1 MLQKVEGV
9 SKEHYKSYKAGKR
22 WVYACITV
30 LALGMGLAS
39 VSVAQADTP
48 DADVVQSS
56 VVKQDAGS
64 AVKPA
69 GVVND
74 QAQDQTAG
82 DASGDKDQQQEPQ
95 APVAPV
101 KDQTS
106 KEKTPAAPE
115 NQPGQVQNVDQ
126 KDSQESVVK
135 DEPKATEKPVQNDN
149 QQAPKLMSAPASK
162 LAVDRSNLAKVAKP
176 SIDGVDASVWM
187 PSQTMRTWVENNVQK
202 SAPWAKITDANL
214 YQYIEDAKMLTTSNY
229 SGPIPMPSEFEG
241 LQYFTNLQYFDYGYD
256 IPADQMIDFSFAPD
270 LKQLDL
276 GSLKGTATT
285 KDVASFFNTYLASNT
300 KLSSMDVSHFGLTG
314 TIPDLSRYTALSYLN
329 MANNNLSGDLS
340 GIASLISLNNLNL
353 ANNQLTGSVPSL
365 SNWPDIQ
372 YLYINNNRL
381 SGDLPDL
388 SNFTGMFYGIYNE
401 FSSGMLDRYNGS
413 TQINN
418 YSYYQFLNGKS
429 YTLTAKNRTFDPI
442 TNVVS
447 GVQDGKTGQLSND
460 PIILTQYSKG
470 VRITYGAPDATIAMT
485 DLLAWEGKQ
494 ENATS
499 WFTVEADPS
508 NKLGFNLVANADAPD
523 GTYYMA
529 IRNSRYTSQYGGYI
543 AYVSFEIK
551 NDKAPVVAPNTG
563 TTTEPTPDV
572 DHPVEVAPVVDTTT
586 DAASPVIT
594 NGGDAATI
602 DEAEA
607 NRPDVKAAAKKAGS
621 HQNAAA
627 VQSNGQAAQ
636 VTVTKTAAS
645 AVKTSG
651 QAATVAKTST
661 TASGQ
666 TVNQATAKTTLPQTN
681 EQSTASAII
690 AGIGM
695 LLATLG
701 LAVKSRKND

>member
-1 MLQKVEGV
+1 MLHKVEGV

-22 WVYACITV
+22 WVFACITV

-39 VSVAQADTP
+39 VSVAQADTTDP
-48 DADVVQSS
+48 DVAQSS

-64 AVKPA
+64 VAKPTS
-69 GVVND
+69 VVDGQTKD
-74 QAQDQTAG
+74 QPAE
-82 DASGDKDQQQEPQ
+82 DASGLKDQQQTPQ
-95 APVAPV
+95 APATQD
-101 KDQTS
+101 KDQAS
-106 KEKTPAAPE
+106 KEKAPAAPE
-115 NQPGQVQNVDQ
+115 KQPEQIQNAVQKED
-126 KDSQESVVK
+126 QESVTK
-135 DEPKATEKPVQNDN
+135 DEPKQTEEPVQNDG
-149 QQAPKLMSAPASK
+149 QQAPKPLSAPAPK

-187 PSQTMRTWVENNVQK
+187 PSQAMRTWVENVVQK

-214 YQYIEDAKMLTTSNY
+214 YQFIENGTTLTTSNY
-229 SGPIPMPSEFEG
+229 SGTIPMPSEFEG

-256 IPADQMIDFSFAPD
+256 IPADQMIDFSFAPN

-276 GSLKGTATT
+276 GGLKGTATT

-340 GIASLISLNNLNL
+340 GIAGLASLNNLNL

-429 YTLTAKNRTFDPI
+429 YTLTTKNRTFDPI

-447 GVQDGKTGQLSND
+447 GVQDGKTGQLSSD

-470 VRITYGAPDATIAMT
+470 VRITYGAPDDTVAMT

-499 WFTVEADPS
+499 WFTVEADPT

-529 IRNSRYTSQYGGYI
+529 IRNNSYTSQYGGYI

-551 NDKAPVVAPNTG
+551 NDQTPVVDPGTG
-563 TTTEPTPDV
+563 TTTTTDPTPGV
-572 DHPVEVAPVVDTTT
+572 DQPAVVAPVVDATT
-586 DAASPVIT
+586 DTDAPVVT
-594 NGGDAATI
+594 TGGDAATI
-602 DEAEA
+602 DEADQ
-607 NRPDVKAAAKKAGS
+607 PVVKAVVKKASS
-621 HQNAAA
+621 HQNTA

-636 VTVTKTAAS
+636 VTVAKTGSS
-645 AVKTSG
+645 AVKASG
-651 QAATVAKTST
+651 QAATVAKTSA
-661 TASGQ
+661 TASDQ
-666 TVNQATAKTTLPQTN
+666 TANQSAAKTTLPQTN
-681 EQSTASAII
+681 EQSTASVIV
-690 AGIGM
+690 AGIVM

-701 LAVKSRKND
+701 LGVKARKND

>member
-22 WVYACITV
+22 WVFACITV
-30 LALGMGLAS
+30 LALGVGLAS
-39 VSVAQADTP
+39 VSVAQADTTDP
-48 DADVVQSS
+48 DVAQSS

-64 AVKPA
+64 VAKPA
-69 GVVND
+69 GVVD
-74 QAQDQTAG
+74 GQTKEQTS
-82 DASGDKDQQQEPQ
+82 DDVSGVKDQQQDPQEPATQ
-95 APVAPV
+95 D
-101 KDQTS
+101 KEQTT
-106 KEKTPAAPE
+106 KEEAPAAPE
-115 NQPGQVQNVDQ
+115 KQPEQIQNAAQ
-126 KDSQESVVK
+126 KEDQESVTK
-135 DEPKATEKPVQNDN
+135 DEPKQTEEPVQNDG
-149 QQAPKLMSAPASK
+149 QQAPKQVSASAPK

-187 PSQTMRTWVENNVQK
+187 PSQAMRTWVENVVQK

-214 YQYIEDAKMLTTSNY
+214 YQFIENATTLTTSNY
-229 SGPIPMPSEFEG
+229 SGTIPMPSEFEG

-256 IPADQMIDFSFAPD
+256 IPADQMIDFSFAPN

-276 GSLKGTATT
+276 GGLKGTATT

-340 GIASLISLNNLNL
+340 GIAGLASLNNLNL

-388 SNFTGMFYGIYNE
+388 SNFTGMFYGVYNE

-429 YTLTAKNRTFDPI
+429 YTLTAKDRTFDPI

-447 GVQDGKTGQLSND
+447 GVQDGKTGQLSSD

-470 VRITYGAPDATIAMT
+470 VRITYGAPDDTVAMT

-499 WFTVEADPS
+499 WFTVEADPT

-529 IRNSRYTSQYGGYI
+529 IQNNSYTSQYGGYI

-551 NDKAPVVAPNTG
+551 NDQTPVVDPGTG
-563 TTTEPTPDV
+563 TTTTTDPTPGV
-572 DHPVEVAPVVDTTT
+572 DQPAVVAPAVDATTDTDAPVVTT
-586 DAASPVIT
+586 
-594 NGGDAATI
+594 GGDAATI
-602 DEAEA
+602 DEADQ
-607 NRPDVKAAAKKAGS
+607 PVVKAVVKKASS
-621 HQNAAA
+621 HQNAT

-636 VTVTKTAAS
+636 VTVAKTGSS
-645 AVKTSG
+645 AVKASG
-651 QAATVAKTST
+651 QVATVAKTSA
-661 TASGQ
+661 TASDQ
-666 TVNQATAKTTLPQTN
+666 TANQSAAKTTLPQTN
-681 EQSTASAII
+681 EQSTASVIV
-690 AGIGM
+690 AGIAM

-701 LAVKSRKND
+701 LGVKARKND